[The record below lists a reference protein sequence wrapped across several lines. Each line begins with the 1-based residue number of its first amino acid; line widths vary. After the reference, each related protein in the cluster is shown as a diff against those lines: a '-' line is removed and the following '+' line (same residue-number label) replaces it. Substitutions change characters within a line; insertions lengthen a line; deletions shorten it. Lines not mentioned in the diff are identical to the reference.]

1 MRTKI
6 GHCVQD
12 HRPVCS
18 TSGIQ
23 ICVSDNKASALNP
36 RLLHFL
42 FVMNDN
48 TVSPLNSN
56 EFCSEIAFVTP
67 IVSHLFVMK

>member
-12 HRPVCS
+12 HRPVYS

-23 ICVSDNKASALNP
+23 TWVSDNKASALNP
-36 RLLHFL
+36 SLLQFL
-42 FVMNDN
+42 FVINDN
-48 TVSPLNSN
+48 TVSPLNSK
-56 EFCSEIAFVTP
+56 EFCSESAFVSP
-67 IVSHLFVMK
+67 IFS

>member
-23 ICVSDNKASALNP
+23 IWVSDNKASALNP
-36 RLLHFL
+36 SLLHFL

-67 IVSHLFVMK
+67 IFS